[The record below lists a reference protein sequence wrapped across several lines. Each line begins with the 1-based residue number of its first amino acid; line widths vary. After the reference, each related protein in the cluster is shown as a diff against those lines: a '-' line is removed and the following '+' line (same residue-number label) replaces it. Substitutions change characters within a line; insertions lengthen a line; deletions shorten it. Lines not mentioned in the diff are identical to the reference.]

1 MTAIELSGVSKS
13 FRKVTLK
20 NNYGTLKSA
29 LLSFIAGT
37 GGAKSPGA
45 DGSFAALKDVS
56 FTVPRGE
63 TWGLIGRN
71 GSGKS
76 TLLKLIAGIYKPDGG
91 TLKINGRVSALI
103 ELGAG
108 FHPEFSGRENV
119 FVNASILGLSKK
131 RIQERFD
138 EIVSFAELWDFI
150 DAPVRT
156 YSSGMFMRLG
166 FSVAVH
172 ADPDILLVDE
182 VLAVGD
188 EAFGHKC
195 QARLESFKK
204 EGKTILMVTHSLSE
218 IRKWCDGAVWI
229 DEGRIR
235 MIGKPTRVV
244 DEYLT
249 VVAERENETAL
260 QAGEA
265 KEAREAG
272 ESPATQSKN
281 RWGDRSVEI
290 NKVRLIGS
298 DGAARKVFSHGQPM
312 SVEIDYK
319 AQEAVAEPVFGVAI
333 YKKDG
338 GMCYGTNTY
347 IEEIRIQS
355 VQGLGNLA
363 FQIGRI
369 DLVDGSYTLSVA
381 AHAKD
386 GRPYDYHDQMYDFDV
401 RSKIKEEGVFRPP
414 HQWAMNGARLQ
425 PQIESVDP

>member
-20 NNYGTLKSA
+20 KNYGTLKSA
-29 LLSFIAGT
+29 FLSFLTGT
-37 GGAKSPGA
+37 GGGAKDA
-45 DGSFAALKDVS
+45 DVNGSFAALKDVS

-63 TWGLIGRN
+63 TWGVIGRN

-91 TLKINGRVSALI
+91 TLKIDGRVSALI

-138 EIVSFAELWDFI
+138 EIVDFAELWDFI

-166 FSVAVH
+166 FAVAVH

-229 DEGRIR
+229 DEGRVR
-235 MIGKPTRVV
+235 MIGKPNRVV

-260 QAGEA
+260 LAGETR
-265 KEAREAG
+265 EAREG
-272 ESPATQSKN
+272 QATQSLT
-281 RWGDRSVEI
+281 RWGDRRVEI
-290 NKVRLIGS
+290 NRVRLLGP
-298 DGAARKVFSHGQPM
+298 DGMARKVFAHGQPM
-312 SVEIDYK
+312 SVEMEYTALDT
-319 AQEAVAEPVFGVAI
+319 VAEPVFGVAI
-333 YKKDG
+333 HKKDG
-338 GMCYGTNTY
+338 GICYGTNTH
-347 IEEIRIQS
+347 IEDIKIQS
-355 VQGLGNLA
+355 VHGSGNVA
-363 FQIGRI
+363 FQIGRV

-381 AHAKD
+381 VHAKD
-386 GRPYDYHDQMYDFDV
+386 SHPYDYHDQMYDFDI

-414 HQWAMNGARLQ
+414 HKWDLNGAQLK
-425 PQIESVDP
+425 PEVESVEP

>member
-20 NNYGTLKSA
+20 KNYGTLKSA
-29 LLSFIAGT
+29 FLSFIAGT
-37 GGAKSPGA
+37 GGGAKGA
-45 DGSFAALKDVS
+45 DVDGSFAALKDVS

-63 TWGLIGRN
+63 TWGVIGRN

-91 TLKINGRVSALI
+91 TLKIDGRVSALI

-138 EIVSFAELWDFI
+138 EIVDFAELWDFI

-188 EAFGHKC
+188 ESFGHKC

-204 EGKTILMVTHSLSE
+204 EGKTILMVTHSLGE
-218 IRKWCDGAVWI
+218 VRKWCDGAVWI
-229 DEGRIR
+229 DEGRVR
-235 MIGKPTRVV
+235 MIGKPNRVV

-260 QAGEA
+260 HAGEA
-265 KEAREAG
+265 RDN
-272 ESPATQSKN
+272 PVTQSLS

-290 NKVRLIGS
+290 NKVRLIGA
-298 DGAARKVFSHGQPM
+298 DGMERKVFSHGQPM
-312 SVEIDYK
+312 SVEMEYK
-319 AQEAVAEPVFGVAI
+319 AVEAVTEPVFGVAI

-338 GMCYGTNTY
+338 EKCYGANTH
-347 IEEIRIQS
+347 IEDIKIQS
-355 VQGLGNLA
+355 VQGLGKAA

-369 DLVDGSYTLSVA
+369 DLVDGAYTFSVA
-381 AHAKD
+381 VHAKD
-386 GRPYDYHDQMYDFDV
+386 GHPYDYHDQMYDFDV
-401 RSKIKEEGVFRPP
+401 RSKIKDEGVFRPP
-414 HQWAMNGARLQ
+414 HQWALNGAQLQ
-425 PQIESVDP
+425 PQIESVEP

>member
-20 NNYGTLKSA
+20 KNYGTLKSA
-29 LLSFIAGT
+29 FLSFLAGT
-37 GGAKSPGA
+37 GGGAKDA
-45 DGSFAALKDVS
+45 DIDGSFAALKSVS

-63 TWGLIGRN
+63 TWGVIGRN

-91 TLKINGRVSALI
+91 TLKIDGRVSALI

-166 FSVAVH
+166 FAVAVH

-204 EGKTILMVTHSLSE
+204 EGKTILMVTHSLGDV
-218 IRKWCDGAVWI
+218 RKWCDGAVWI
-229 DEGRIR
+229 DEGRVR
-235 MIGKPTRVV
+235 MIGKPNRVV

-260 QAGEA
+260 QADDTSGD
-265 KEAREAG
+265 
-272 ESPATQSKN
+272 PATQSVN

-290 NKVRLIGS
+290 NKVRLTGS

-312 SVEIDYK
+312 SVEMEYK
-319 AQEAVAEPVFGVAI
+319 ATEAVAEPVFGVAI

-338 GMCYGTNTY
+338 EKCYGTNTH
-347 IEEIRIQS
+347 IEDIKIDS
-355 VQGLGNLA
+355 VKGQGNA
-363 FQIGRI
+363 VFRIGRV
-369 DLVDGSYTLSVA
+369 DLVDGAYTLSVA
-381 AHAKD
+381 VHAKD
-386 GRPYDYHDQMYDFDV
+386 GRPYDYHDQMYDFDI
-401 RSKIKEEGVFRPP
+401 RSKIKDEGVFRPP
-414 HQWAMNGARLQ
+414 HKWALNGAELQ
-425 PQIESVDP
+425 PQIESVEP